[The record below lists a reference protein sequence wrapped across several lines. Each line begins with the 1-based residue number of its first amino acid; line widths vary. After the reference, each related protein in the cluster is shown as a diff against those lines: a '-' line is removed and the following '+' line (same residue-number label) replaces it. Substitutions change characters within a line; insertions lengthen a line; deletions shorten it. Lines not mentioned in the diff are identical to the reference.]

1 MSRNPLDFPYRFLK
15 KKAAQNVFKKQSLK
29 PWQERMTKQQQQQ
42 MQDKEQ
48 EAKLPDGRYD
58 FNMRGSND
66 LNMAVIACYTYSI
79 WLPVYSGQMSRT

>member
-1 MSRNPLDFPYRFLK
+1 
-15 KKAAQNVFKKQSLK
+15 
-29 PWQERMTKQQQQQ
+29 MTKQQQQQ

-66 LNMAVIACYTYSI
+66 LKMAVIACYTYSI
-79 WLPVYSGQMSRT
+79 WLPLYSGQMSRT

>member
-1 MSRNPLDFPYRFLK
+1 
-15 KKAAQNVFKKQSLK
+15 
-29 PWQERMTKQQQQQ
+29 MTKQQQQQ

-66 LNMAVIACYTYSI
+66 LKMAVIACYTYSI
-79 WLPVYSGQMSRT
+79 